1 MIAIIGPID
10 RGWQE
15 QARYL
20 ARTTWPN
27 EALKILHPDQ
37 LAGIADLQLE
47 GITGAVLDGARADLL
62 AALGEKA
69 LRVEVLPLAS
79 PEPQPEAVTEPD
91 APTRKRRGA
100 DS

>member
-1 MIAIIGPID
+1 MIAIIGPND

-27 EALKILHPDQ
+27 EALKVVHPDQ
-37 LAGIADLQLE
+37 LAGPADPQLE
-47 GITGAVLDGARADLL
+47 EIAGAVLDGTRADLL

-69 LRVEVLPLAS
+69 IRVEVLPLAS
-79 PEPQPEAVTEPD
+79 PEPEIVIEPEPAKRK
-91 APTRKRRGA
+91 TRGPN
-100 DS
+100 S